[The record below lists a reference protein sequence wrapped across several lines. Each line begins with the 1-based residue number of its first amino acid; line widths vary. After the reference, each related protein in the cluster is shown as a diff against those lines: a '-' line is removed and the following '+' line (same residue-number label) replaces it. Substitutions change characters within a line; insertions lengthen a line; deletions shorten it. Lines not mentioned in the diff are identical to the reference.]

1 MAVPPP
7 PGPSF
12 GDRSETVQMYTPWEL
27 KKEDGTDRTP
37 DERIQAFREWVER
50 MMIKSTQWTKE
61 RAKKFIAEVIT
72 PNNFES
78 VHALLEALNP

>member
-12 GDRSETVQMYTPWEL
+12 GDRAGTIQMYTPWEL

-37 DERIQAFREWVER
+37 DERVEAFRCLLYTSPSPR
-50 MMIKSTQWTKE
+50 DATL
-61 RAKKFIAEVIT
+61 
-72 PNNFES
+72 
-78 VHALLEALNP
+78 ALMAANA